1 MARGGPGSADVELP
15 TAAAADRAEREFVRD
30 DTRRALREIA
40 EYSRGD
46 EQAPDQPTL
55 ASALRDL
62 NSSTSPLIAD
72 GHGDSPESRTAEA
85 VTYAGYLMLGA
96 RDSDAVTGTAEEWTD
111 LADLE
116 LPSGC
121 RPAAPPLPA
130 WLSPRPGRWRRR
142 PRCRPGGR
150 RSGAA
155 ADRGPAP
162 SRSRTG

>member
-15 TAAAADRAEREFVRD
+15 TAAADRAEREFVRD

-62 NSSTSPLIAD
+62 NSSTSLLIAD

-96 RDSDAVTGTAEEWTD
+96 RDSDASRAR
-111 LADLE
+111 
-116 LPSGC
+116 PRSGRTSPTWSC
-121 RPAAPPLPA
+121 PPGAGPPLPSA
-130 WLSPRPGRWRRR
+130 GVAQPAAGSVASATPVSPGRSTFW
-142 PRCRPGGR
+142 
-150 RSGAA
+150 
-155 ADRGPAP
+155 
-162 SRSRTG
+162 SRS

>member
-1 MARGGPGSADVELP
+1 VELP

-62 NSSTSPLIAD
+62 DSSTSLLIAD

-121 RPAAPPLPA
+121 RPAAPLCRRGSARGRVGGVGDPGVARAVDVLEPQLTAGQHLPG
-130 WLSPRPGRWRRR
+130 LGLGDDHVP
-142 PRCRPGGR
+142 
-150 RSGAA
+150 
-155 ADRGPAP
+155 
-162 SRSRTG
+162 